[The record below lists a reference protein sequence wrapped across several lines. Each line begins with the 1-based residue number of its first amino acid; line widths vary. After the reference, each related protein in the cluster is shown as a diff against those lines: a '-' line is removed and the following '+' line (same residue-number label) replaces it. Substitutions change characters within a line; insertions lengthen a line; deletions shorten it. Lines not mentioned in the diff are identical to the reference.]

1 MRAAHPTAA
10 GSRPVLSRAGA
21 ACSDVRSPRPLRS
34 VSVSR
39 VTALALL
46 GIAGACA
53 SPDPDSHIGSSP
65 HAAKIDS
72 LVSAFHDADRFN
84 GSVLVAENGTV
95 IYERGV
101 GWANIEW
108 EIPNDPD
115 TKHRIGSVTKQF
127 TSALV
132 LQLVEEGEIEL
143 DAPISAYL
151 PGYPEPQGSKVTVHH
166 LLNHTSGIPSYTGLP
181 EFGDEM
187 MRESYTPDEL
197 IEVVWDLPL
206 EFEPGSEWAYNN
218 SGYFILGRIIENVT
232 GEEYDDVLEERLL
245 APLGLEDTGY
255 DHYDDIQPREA
266 AGYENTLTGYVHASY
281 LDTSL
286 PYAAGMMYS
295 TVRDLYRWDRAL
307 YDGPT
312 PFERMETKERWYTPG
327 LADYAYG
334 WSVRDERIGEEGPT
348 VRVIEHGGGING
360 FSTAFVR
367 YPDQQNMVAVIDN
380 TQGDADGLAAQIARV
395 LYDQSTEL
403 PKPEVA
409 RLLVGTL
416 RDEGIEAG
424 LAEYRRLRAESPD
437 SYDFSEAQLNRL
449 GYLFLGEGDTETAIA
464 VFTLNTE
471 QYPDAFNTW
480 DSLGEA
486 YKEAGQTDL
495 AIENY
500 EKSLALNPANENGRR
515 MLRELGVETG
525 EAEGQELPVELLE
538 RYVGEYEIQPGF
550 VLSVT
555 REGTRLFT
563 QATGQPRFEIFA
575 ASESRFFVKEFA
587 AQLEFNRAGDGPAES
602 ITLFQGGQERV
613 AGRVD

>member
-1 MRAAHPTAA
+1 MAGVRRSLSGPAAALVLVAAACAPTDSGGSSGASSVPA
-10 GSRPVLSRAGA
+10 GS
-21 ACSDVRSPRPLRS
+21 
-34 VSVSR
+34 
-39 VTALALL
+39 
-46 GIAGACA
+46 
-53 SPDPDSHIGSSP
+53 
-65 HAAKIDS
+65 HAAEIDA
-72 LVSAFHDADRFN
+72 LVSAFHDAGQFN
-84 GSVLVAENGTV
+84 GSVLVSEGGKV
-95 IYERGV
+95 IYENGV

-108 EIPNDPD
+108 EIPNTPD

-143 DAPISAYL
+143 DAPISTYL
-151 PGYPEPQGSKVTVHH
+151 PGYPEPQGSEVTVHH

-187 MRESYTPDEL
+187 MRDSYTPDEL

-206 EFEPGSEWAYNN
+206 EFEPGSDWAYNN

-232 GEEYDDVLEERLL
+232 GEEYDDVLRERLL
-245 APLGLEDTGY
+245 EPLGLDDSGY
-255 DHYDDIQPREA
+255 DHYEEIQPHEA
-266 AGYENTLTGYVHASY
+266 AGYERTLTGYQHASY
-281 LDTSL
+281 LDSSL

-307 YDGPT
+307 YDGAT
-312 PFERMETKERWYTPG
+312 PFEKVETKELWYTPG
-327 LADYAYG
+327 LQDYAYG
-334 WSVRDERIGEEGPT
+334 WSVRDEQIGEEGPT

-367 YPDQQNMVAVIDN
+367 YPDQQNMIAVIDN
-380 TQGDADGLAAQIARV
+380 TQGNAGGLAAQIARV
-395 LYDQSTEL
+395 LYDQPVEA
-403 PKPEVA
+403 PRPEIA
-409 RLLVGTL
+409 RALLATFE
-416 RDEGIEAG
+416 DEGIEAG
-424 LAEYRRLRAESPD
+424 LAEYRRLRAESPEG
-437 SYDFSEAQLNRL
+437 YDFGENQLNRL
-449 GYLFLGEGDTETAIA
+449 GYYFLGEGDTQTAIA

>member
-1 MRAAHPTAA
+1 MTAARHPDA
-10 GSRPVLSRAGA
+10 GSRSGARHTRTVPSVPRVLLRRAHTF
-21 ACSDVRSPRPLRS
+21 L
-34 VSVSR
+34 
-39 VTALALL
+39 LL

-53 SPDPDSHIGSSP
+53 SPDASSDGDSSS
-65 HAAKIDS
+65 HAAEIDA
-72 LVSAFHDADRFN
+72 LVTAFHDAGQFN
-84 GSVLVAENGTV
+84 GSVLVAENGEV
-95 IYERGV
+95 IYEHGI

-108 EIPNDPD
+108 EIPNTPD

-132 LQLVEEGEIEL
+132 LQLMEDGEIDLE
-143 DAPISAYL
+143 APIATYL
-151 PGYPEPQGSKVTVHH
+151 PGYPAPQGSKVTVHQ

-187 MRESYTPDEL
+187 MREPFTPDEL
-197 IEVVWDLPL
+197 IEVVWDMPL
-206 EFEPGSEWAYNN
+206 EFEPGTDWAYNN

-245 APLGLEDTGY
+245 GPLGLADTGY
-255 DHYDDIQPREA
+255 DHHDEIQPREA
-266 AGYENTLTGYVHASY
+266 SGYQYTLAGYEHAPY
-281 LDTSL
+281 LDSSL

-307 YDGPT
+307 YDGAA
-312 PFERMETKERWYTPG
+312 PFERMETKELWYTPG

-334 WSVRDERIGEEGPT
+334 WSVRDEQIGEEGPT

-367 YPDQQNMVAVIDN
+367 YPDQQNMIAVIDN
-380 TQGDADGLAAQIARV
+380 TQGNASGLAAQIARI
-395 LYDQSTEL
+395 LYDQPVER
-403 PKPEVA
+403 PKPEIA
-409 RLLVGTL
+409 RSILTTF

-424 LAEYRRLRAESPD
+424 HAEYRRLRAESPD
-437 SYDFSEAQLNRL
+437 GYDFSEPQLNRL
-449 GYLFLGEGDTETAIA
+449 GYYFLGEGDTETAIA
-464 VFTLNTE
+464 VFALNTE

-495 AIENY
+495 AIEHY
-500 EKSLALNPANENGRR
+500 RKSLALNPGNQNGRR
-515 MLRELGVETG
+515 MLQELGVEVA
-525 EAEGQELPVELLE
+525 EAEGLELPVDLLE
-538 RYVGEYEIQPGF
+538 RFVGEYELQPGF

-587 AQLEFNRAGDGPAES
+587 AQLEFNLEGDGPAES
-602 ITLFQGGQERV
+602 VTLFQGGRESEAR
-613 AGRVD
+613 RLE